1 LTERE
6 RAMFEPSRSDA
17 RLLKRALRQGWNV
30 PKGMRSAIIKV
41 LGEIVADGG
50 ATKRE
55 RTSAARAVMQASRVE
70 LDAIRLVQVAQVEE
84 LIRRM
89 QALEGEG
96 DIDGGLAEAEGG
108 AWAAGAPAE
117 GPADD

>member
-1 LTERE
+1 
-6 RAMFEPSRSDA
+6 MFEPSRCDA
-17 RLLKRALRQGWNV
+17 RLLERALNHGWDV
-30 PKGMRSAIIKV
+30 PQELRATIITV
-41 LGEIVADGG
+41 LGEIVNDGK

-70 LDAIRLVQVAQVEE
+70 LDAIRVAQGAQYED

-96 DIDGGLAEAEGG
+96 RGDGQLVETAGG
-108 AWAAGAPAE
+108 DRAAGAATGGPAE
-117 GPADD
+117 